1 MTLGFSRLGECRPSL
16 GEGPVWDDRRHCL
29 FFVDI
34 RAPAVH
40 AIRLDG
46 SGFRTWPMPS
56 LTGSIGLAES
66 GRIIVALQ
74 QAVAILDPDS
84 GDLQPLIEIT
94 GEPARN
100 RLNDGKVGPDG
111 AFWVGSMDM
120 VHEGRTPSGSLYRID
135 GRGKLSVARPHCLG
149 VSNGLAWSG
158 DGRTMFHA
166 DSHQGWIDRIAFD
179 AASGSLGQIV
189 RIVDASPAE
198 LGKPDGAACDIEDGY
213 WSAGVFGGRLNRW
226 SPEGT
231 LLDSTPLP
239 VRTPT
244 MPCFCG
250 DDLKTLV
257 LTSLRE
263 PEQGDPDGGILLI
276 GRSPVAGVPVQRWRD
291 Q

>member
-1 MTLGFSRLGECRPSL
+1 MGTACLFGPIVAVLPLDSIWRVSRSGGPALLKGHLMNLDFSRLGDCRPSL

-74 QAVAILDPDS
+74 HAVAILDPDS
-84 GDLQPLIEIT
+84 GDLQPLIDIR

-120 VHEGRTPSGSLYRID
+120 QHEGRKPTGSLYRID
-135 GRGKLSVARPHCLG
+135 GRGRLSVARPHCVA

-166 DSHQGWIDRIAFD
+166 DSHQGCRN
-179 AASGSLGQIV
+179 AS
-189 RIVDASPAE
+189 
-198 LGKPDGAACDIEDGY
+198 
-213 WSAGVFGGRLNRW
+213 
-226 SPEGT
+226 
-231 LLDSTPLP
+231 ST
-239 VRTPT
+239 
-244 MPCFCG
+244 
-250 DDLKTLV
+250 
-257 LTSLRE
+257 SH
-263 PEQGDPDGGILLI
+263 
-276 GRSPVAGVPVQRWRD
+276 WR
-291 Q
+291 

>member
-1 MTLGFSRLGECRPSL
+1 MNLAFARLGDCRPSL
-16 GEGPVWDDRRHCL
+16 GEGPVWDDRRQCL

-40 AIRLDG
+40 AIGLDG
-46 SGFRTWPMPS
+46 GGFRTWPMPS

-74 QAVAILDPDS
+74 QSVAILDPDS
-84 GDLQPLIEIT
+84 GTLQPLVAIA

-120 VHEGRTPSGSLYRID
+120 ERDGRTPSGSLYRID
-135 GRGKLSVARPHCLG
+135 GRGHLSVARAHCVG

-158 DGRTMFHA
+158 DGRMMFHA
-166 DSHQGWIDRIAFD
+166 DSHQGWIDRIDFD
-179 AASGSLGQIV
+179 PASGSLGRTV
-189 RIVDASPAE
+189 RIVDAFAPE

-226 SPEGT
+226 SPDGT
-231 LLDSTPLP
+231 LLGSAPLP
-239 VRTPT
+239 VMTPT

-257 LTSLRE
+257 LTSLQE
-263 PEQGDPDGGILLI
+263 PADGDPDGGILLI
-276 GRSPVAGVPVQRWRD
+276 GRSPVAGVPVQRWQD
-291 Q
+291 L